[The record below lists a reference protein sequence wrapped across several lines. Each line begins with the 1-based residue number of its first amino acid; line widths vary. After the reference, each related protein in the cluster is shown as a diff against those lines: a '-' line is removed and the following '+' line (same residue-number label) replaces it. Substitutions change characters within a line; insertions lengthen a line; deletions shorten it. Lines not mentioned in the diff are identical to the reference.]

1 MPDIRRDFDGQTVI
15 TTFEVT
21 PGSAHDV
28 LDLLTDAWDQ
38 VIRRQPG
45 FVSGAIHLN
54 DAQTRIA
61 TYSQW
66 RDRKDYQAMLR
77 HEEGR
82 SGTMAGRIIT
92 VAQQKGGSGKTTLA
106 VNLAVSL
113 LERGHSVALID
124 TDPQGSLGRWFIER
138 MQAQGE
144 DEAMDFST
152 SSAWGASYESEKL
165 KKRFDFVIIDT
176 PPKIDSDLRPAL
188 RVADLVLVPVATSHV
203 DLWATE
209 GVLDLARREKAP
221 VLVVMNRVRPNT
233 RLSAEVSHKAAAL
246 GADVAQTQ
254 VSNRVLYAETLG
266 QGVGAL
272 ERARSGPARDEIAA
286 LTDEV
291 LAAIG

>member
-1 MPDIRRDFDGQTVI
+1 MT
-15 TTFEVT
+15 
-21 PGSAHDV
+21 
-28 LDLLTDAWDQ
+28 
-38 VIRRQPG
+38 
-45 FVSGAIHLN
+45 
-54 DAQTRIA
+54 
-61 TYSQW
+61 
-66 RDRKDYQAMLR
+66 
-77 HEEGR
+77 
-82 SGTMAGRIIT
+82 GRIIT

-113 LERGHSVALID
+113 HERGHSVALID
-124 TDPQGSLGRWFIER
+124 TDPQGSMGRWFVER
-138 MQAQGE
+138 MQKQGE

-165 KKRFDFVIIDT
+165 KRRFDFVIIDT

-221 VLVVMNRVRPNT
+221 VLVVLNRTRPNT
-233 RLSAEVSHKAAAL
+233 RLSVEVAQKAAEL
-246 GADVAQTQ
+246 GAQVADTQ
-254 VSNRVLYAETLG
+254 VANRVLYAETLG
-266 QGVGAL
+266 EGVGAL
-272 ERARSGPARDEIAA
+272 ERARSGPARDEIAR